1 MQPYYIFYIVS
12 CMVMQLMQWAF
23 KAIIQS
29 TSLCDM
35 VESLAYWSGQMIYC
49 CIWINHP
56 LHGGP
61 PVQPYSGIPGCVVE
75 WFLSSVYLNSNHRLY
90 EQGCAEA
97 KLPPPYPLSLSSASG
112 FEGQL

>member
-1 MQPYYIFYIVS
+1 MRYGRVS
-12 CMVMQLMQWAF
+12 GILVRANDLLLYM
-23 KAIIQS
+23 
-29 TSLCDM
+29 D
-35 VESLAYWSGQMIYC
+35 Y
-49 CIWINHP
+49 HP

-97 KLPPPYPLSLSSASG
+97 KLPPPYPLSLITDKRK
-112 FEGQL
+112 FL